1 MPAHQLADTLL
12 HELLAR
18 ELGPVLIRS
27 LTDRG
32 VVEILVN
39 PDRSIWEDRFGQGLT
54 RLPEQADPLALE
66 ALTSTIASLR
76 ETTFTDANPELSTF
90 LDIEGIGRC
99 RFTAARPPLVESV
112 TISIRKHDASHVYRL
127 GPDFKD
133 KGFISARHG
142 ELLAKAINERSN
154 IIVCG
159 GPGAGK
165 TALANAL
172 LLEIAD
178 PTARILLLED
188 VPELHCP
195 GLHTVALRKSPTHTL
210 EDLLRLTVRLRP
222 SRICLGELRGSET
235 LTLLS
240 AWNTD
245 TRGGIATI
253 HANTSRSALDRLEL
267 FVRLASNSVAE
278 VARTLIGQAV
288 HLVVSVHRGERGPQV
303 AELLRVEGYDSRTG
317 EYRLA
322 YESIE

>member
-1 MPAHQLADTLL
+1 MPAHRLAETFL
-12 HELLAR
+12 HALLAK
-18 ELGPVLIRS
+18 ELGPVLLRS

-54 RLPEQADPLALE
+54 RLPEPADPLALE

-90 LDIEGIGRC
+90 LDVEGIGRC

-112 TISIRKHDASHVYRL
+112 TISIRKHDANHVYRL

-133 KGFISARHG
+133 KGFLSARHA
-142 ELLAKAINERSN
+142 EILAGAINERSN

-178 PTARILLLED
+178 PSTRILLLED
-188 VPELHCP
+188 VPELQCP
-195 GLHTVALRKSPTHTL
+195 GLHTVALRKSPTHDL
-210 EDLLRLTVRLRP
+210 EALLRLTVRLRP

-303 AELLRVEGYDSRTG
+303 AELLRVEGYDSQAG
-317 EYRLA
+317 EYRLV
-322 YESIE
+322 YE

>member
-1 MPAHQLADTLL
+1 MPAHQLAESFVR
-12 HELLAR
+12 ELLER
-18 ELGPVLIRS
+18 ELGAVLLRS
-27 LTDRG
+27 LTDPG

-39 PDRSIWEDRFGQGLT
+39 PDRTIWEDRFGQGLV
-54 RLPEQADPLALE
+54 RRSEQADPQALE

-76 ETTFTDANPELSTF
+76 ETTFTDLNPELSTF
-90 LDIEGIGRC
+90 LHVEGLGRC
-99 RFTAARPPLVESV
+99 RFTAARPPLVEALA
-112 TISIRKHDASHVYRL
+112 ISIRKHDANHVYRL
-127 GPDFKD
+127 EADFRD
-133 KGFISARHG
+133 KGFISQAHV
-142 ELLAKAINERSN
+142 EILQKAINTRNN
-154 IIVCG
+154 IVVCG

-165 TALANAL
+165 TALANAI

-195 GLHTVALRKSPTHTL
+195 GLHTVSLRKAPTHDL
-210 EDLLRLTVRLRP
+210 EALLRLTVRLRP

-253 HANTSRSALDRLEL
+253 HANNSRSALDRLEL
-267 FVRLASNSVAE
+267 FVRLSSNSVAE

-288 HLVVSVHRGERGPQV
+288 HLIVSVHRGPDGPQI
-303 AELLRVEGYDSRTG
+303 AELLRVEGYHSQAGD
-317 EYRLA
+317 YRLA
-322 YESIE
+322 YE